1 MNRLLVILF
10 LFIGIHGFSQS
21 SEKYN
26 SDYAGFFRAEELFQK
41 KQFSAARKEFRHFLD
56 AFPRPTDPLYIKA
69 LYYEGVSALELFNND
84 AVDLLE
90 RFNRLYPE
98 SIYKHDVHFRLGKYY
113 YQKKDYE
120 EALVY
125 FKQISAS
132 DLEPEHHDE
141 FYFKVG
147 YSHFQEDQYEPAR
160 NAFYEIKDGVSQY
173 ANPALY
179 YYSHIEYK
187 AGSYQKALEGFLKL
201 EKDENFGKVVPYY
214 ILQIYYLQGDY
225 EAVTNYVPN
234 LEGATIVNEEDVN
247 HLIGD
252 AYYRTGKYDEA
263 VSYLEAYDRSAQTSR
278 DEDYQLGY
286 AYYRSKQFDK
296 AIKLFDRVGRDKDS
310 MGQVAFYHIGES
322 YMQLNNFASARSAFQ
337 QASAIQAN
345 PKIEED
351 ALYQFAVLSYKLDM
365 NPYNEA
371 IIAFETYLEKYP
383 NSARKNDVF
392 QYLVN
397 VYTST
402 KNYGKALASLE
413 KLPNKDIT
421 LKKAYQQIAYNH
433 GIELYQKTLYEEA
446 IKTLSL
452 VQTYPIDP
460 ALNSQAKYWS
470 ADASYILQNFPTA
483 ISGYREFL
491 TMPGNLSTV
500 LKQDAYYNIGY
511 AQLYKGDTISAIES
525 FRTYLTSG
533 TTNKLKLAD
542 ANMRIAD
549 SYFMLKDNRQAIQY
563 YGAALKI
570 NVAHQD
576 QALFYKGFTHGI
588 VGELKEKIAC
598 YSDLIN
604 NYTGSKYMQDALFEI
619 AAAYKSDEQYGP
631 ALRYFQQLVKDYPN
645 ASRGGRARIEI
656 ADIYYKQHEYTK
668 AEQTYLSILENYGN
682 DTICRSVGAGLQD
695 VYTATKQ
702 HSKLEQYAR
711 QYPCLEI
718 SNYTLENVL
727 FEPAY
732 KNYEAKK
739 YTEAIAQFE
748 DYLNRYPEGYYTKEV
763 LIYIANS
770 YYETGNMPQAMT
782 YYERALELPDYSF
795 TEFAAVRVSKYYYN
809 NHQYEAAIPYYE
821 RLENVSS
828 DAEILFN
835 AKLGLMRSSYQ
846 TQDYEGAYGYAK
858 QVLTNSQV
866 TTEIRL
872 ETQYALGM
880 SAYLL
885 NRYDDAIPA
894 LDYVS
899 RNTTQVIGVE
909 SKWTIANIQFNQDKF
924 SEADATIRALLKMKP
939 GYDYWTAK
947 ALILQS
953 RILMVNDDLFQAEQ
967 TLRSVLDHYPN
978 SSDGIKTEAGA
989 LYDELMQLKNQP
1001 KSDIAPKGTT
1011 IIELNEGEN

>member
-1 MNRLLVILF
+1 MNRLVVILF
-10 LFIGIHGFSQS
+10 LFIGINGFSQS

-26 SDYAGFFRAEELFQK
+26 SEYANFFRAEELFQK
-41 KQFSAARKEFRHFLD
+41 KQYGAARKEFRNFLD
-56 AFPRPTDPLYIKA
+56 AYPQPTDPFYIKA

-113 YQKKDYE
+113 YQKKDYP
-120 EALVY
+120 EALSY
-125 FKQISAS
+125 FNQLSVS
-132 DLEPEHHDE
+132 DLEPEYHDE
-141 FYFKVG
+141 FHFKVG
-147 YSHFQEDQYEPAR
+147 YAHFQENQYEPAR
-160 NAFYEIKDGVSQY
+160 SAFYEIKDGVSQY

-187 AGSYQKALEGFLKL
+187 AGSYQSALDGFLKL
-201 EKDENFGKVVPYY
+201 EKDEHFGKVVPYY
-214 ILQIYYLQGDY
+214 ILQIYYLQGNY
-225 EAVTNYVPN
+225 EAVTDYVPN
-234 LEGATIVNEEDVN
+234 LEGATIVNEQDVN

-263 VSYLEAYDRSAQTSR
+263 VSYLEAYDKSAETSR

-286 AYYRSKQFDK
+286 AYYKSKQFDK

-310 MGQVAFYHIGES
+310 MGQVAFYHIGEC
-322 YMQLNNFASARSAFQ
+322 YLQLKNAASARSAFQ
-337 QASAIQAN
+337 QASEIQAN

-371 IIAFETYLEKYP
+371 IVAFETYLEKYP
-383 NSARKNDVF
+383 NSTRKNDVF

-402 KNYGKALASLE
+402 KNYGKALESLE

-421 LKKAYQQIAYNH
+421 LKKAYQQIAYNY
-433 GIELYQKTLYEEA
+433 GIELYQKTKYQEA
-446 IKTLSL
+446 IQALGS
-452 VQTYPIDP
+452 VHTYPIDP
-460 ALNSQAKYWS
+460 ELNSQAKYWS
-470 ADASYILQNFPTA
+470 ADASYVLNNYAAA

-491 TMPGNLSTV
+491 TMPGNLSTS

-511 AQLYKGDTISAIES
+511 AQLYKGDTLSAIES
-525 FRTYLTSG
+525 FRTYLASG
-533 TTNKLKLAD
+533 TTNKSKLAD

-549 SYFMLKDNRQAIQY
+549 SYFMLKENRQAITY
-563 YGAALKI
+563 YAAALKI
-570 NVAHQD
+570 NVAKQD
-576 QALFYKGFTHGI
+576 QALYYKGLTHGI
-588 VGELKEKIAC
+588 IGETQEKIAC
-598 YSDLIN
+598 FSDLIN
-604 NYTGSKYMQDALFEI
+604 NYTSSKYMQDALFEI
-619 AAAYKSDEQYGP
+619 AFAYKLEEQYSS
-631 ALRYFQQLVKDYPN
+631 ALRYFQQLITDYPN
-645 ASRGGRARIEI
+645 AARGGRARIEI
-656 ADIYYKQHEYTK
+656 ADIYYKQREYTK
-668 AEQTYLSILENYGN
+668 AEQTYLSILESYGN

-702 HSKLEQYAR
+702 HSKLEQYAK

-718 SNYTLENVL
+718 SNYALENVL

-739 YTEAIAQFE
+739 YTEAIGQFE
-748 DYLNRYPEGYYTKEV
+748 DYLSRYPDGYYTKEV
-763 LIYIANS
+763 LVYIANS
-770 YYETGNMPQAMT
+770 YYETGNTPQAVS
-782 YYERALELPDYSF
+782 YYERALALPDYSF
-795 TEFAAVRVSKYYYN
+795 TEFAAVRVSRYYYN
-809 NHQYEAAIPYYE
+809 NGQYAEAIPYYE

-835 AKLGLMRSSYQ
+835 AKLGLMRSNYQ
-846 TQDYEGAYGYAK
+846 TKDFEGAHAYAN

-866 TTEIRL
+866 TKEIRL

-880 SAYLL
+880 SAYQLE
-885 NRYDDAIPA
+885 RYADAIPA

-899 RNTTQVIGVE
+899 RNTPLEIAVE
-909 SKWTIANIQFNQDKF
+909 SKWTIGQIQFNQDKF
-924 SEADATIRALLKMKP
+924 DEADATMRALLKMKP
-939 GYDYWTAK
+939 SYDYWTAK

-953 RILMVNDDLFQAEQ
+953 RILMVKDDLFQAEQ
-967 TLRSVLDHYPN
+967 TLQSVLDHYPIDT
-978 SSDGIKTEAGA
+978 DGIKAEASV
-989 LYDELMQLKNQP
+989 LFDELMQLKNQP
-1001 KSDIAPKGTT
+1001 KSNLTPKGTT
-1011 IIELNEGEN
+1011 IIELNEGKN